1 MKTRTVLLF
10 VLICGALSSFFPDAV
25 VAPALAQDISADR
38 YHCPMHPTIIQ
49 DRKGDC
55 PICGM
60 KLVPFK
66 EPPRSTAPAAVAASA
81 DRQRVLGIVVSEVQ
95 RSAGTRSL
103 RFVGRVTPDEKRV
116 YRINGGIE
124 GSIRDLSPA
133 TTGSRV
139 KKDQV
144 LGSFWAPNALSI
156 IQLFIINVAGKEYAV
171 QRQTEGKVEGDGSA
185 SLGYANIQQRIMQLE
200 NIGMS
205 AKQREELARTRKVPD
220 TIQIVSPTDG
230 FVLAR
235 NVTPQMKFNRG
246 EELYRIADLR
256 RVWVVADVFLNEAR
270 HVSSGMKAVVTVPEQ
285 GIALPATVAEIL
297 PQFDPTSRTLK
308 VRLELD
314 NPDFVLRPDMFVDVR
329 LDVALPAAIV
339 VPADAVIDSG
349 LSKTVFVQTGE
360 GIFEPRK
367 VETGWRNGDRVEVA
381 SGLSPGERI
390 AISGTFFLDSES
402 RMRAPAT
409 GAVAT
414 RNGAPAPTGHEG
426 RSGGGA
432 GVVPQAGGSGEEA
445 AHHRAGES
453 P

>member
-1 MKTRTVLLF
+1 MKLRIVLLF
-10 VLICGALSSFFPDAV
+10 AVFCCTLSSTFPDAV
-25 VAPALAQDISADR
+25 VARAVAQEISAGR
-38 YHCPMHPTIIQ
+38 YHCPMHPSIVQ
-49 DRKGDC
+49 DHKGDC

-66 EPPRSTAPAAVAASA
+66 EPGSTAPGAVVASA
-81 DRQRVLGIVVSEVQ
+81 DRQKILGIVVSQVQ
-95 RSAGTRSL
+95 RSEGARAL

-124 GSIRDLSPA
+124 GSIRDVAPV

-144 LGSFWAPNALSI
+144 LGSFWAPNALSM

-185 SLGYANIQQRIMQLE
+185 TLGYANIQQRIMQLE
-200 NIGMS
+200 NLGMS

-246 EELYRIADLR
+246 EELFRIADLR
-256 RVWVVADVFLNEAR
+256 RVWVIADVFLHEAR
-270 HVSSGMKAVVTVPEQ
+270 HVSPGMKAVVSVPEQ
-285 GIALPATVAEIL
+285 GLALPATVAEIL

-308 VRLELD
+308 VRLEVD
-314 NPDFVLRPDMFVDVR
+314 NPDFVLRPDMFVDVKVN
-329 LDVALPAAIV
+329 VALPAAIA
-339 VPADAVIDSG
+339 VPADAVLDSG

-360 GIFEPRK
+360 GSFEQRQ
-367 VETGWRNGDRVEVA
+367 VQTGWRDGDRVEVT

-390 AISGTFFLDSES
+390 AVSGTFFLDSES
-402 RMRAPAT
+402 RMKAPAT

-414 RNGAPAPTGHEG
+414 RNGAPAPTGHET

-432 GVVPQAGGSGEEA
+432 GVVSPSGQEA
-445 AHHRAGES
+445 AQNHAGES
-453 P
+453 R